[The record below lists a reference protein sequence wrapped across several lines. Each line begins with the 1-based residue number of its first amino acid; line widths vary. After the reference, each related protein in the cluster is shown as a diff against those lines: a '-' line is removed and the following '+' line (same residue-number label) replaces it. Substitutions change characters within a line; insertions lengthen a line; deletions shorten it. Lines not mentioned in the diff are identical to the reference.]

1 MRPIAWMVGPSA
13 ASWLLATALLGTAIG
28 KDVLLGMLGPLA
40 MACGSW
46 LLMERTYRRRPQ
58 QLTGVM
64 MAAFGGKL
72 IFFGAYVAIMIR
84 GVAVRPVPFAASLT
98 GYFIGLYAIEAFWL
112 KRLLA
117 GERQT

>member
-1 MRPIAWMVGPSA
+1 MNAISWMVGPSVG
-13 ASWLLATALLGTAIG
+13 SWLLVTALVGTEIG

-46 LLMERTYRRRPQ
+46 LLMQRAYRSKPQ
-58 QLTGVM
+58 QLTAVM

-72 IFFGAYVAIMIR
+72 IFFGAYVALMIR
-84 GVAVRPVPFAASLT
+84 GVGLRPVPFITSFTA
-98 GYFIGLYAIEAFWL
+98 YFIGLYAIEAFLL

-117 GERQT
+117 GERRT